1 MKNAVLI
8 VLIGALAAACTV
20 RSQTVVEKPVAPAT
34 ATVITTDPPPPPATV
49 VVRER

>member
-20 RSQTVVEKPVAPAT
+20 RSQTVVERPVAPTT
-34 ATVITTDPPPPPATV
+34 ATVVTTDPPPPTTV
-49 VVRER
+49 VVRDR